1 MYKRVLLKLSG
12 EALKDNDGLQ
22 IINVDHMSNLAKT
35 IKSLHDA
42 GVQIAIVI
50 GAGNIWRGK
59 LAKDIGIDQVPADYM
74 GMLGTIINAV
84 AMASA
89 LKKIGVDSVVFSAL
103 SQVPDTTITY
113 TPEAAVRA
121 MEEGKVAFLAGGT
134 GKPFFTT
141 DTAATM
147 RAIETKCEAI
157 FMGKNG
163 VEGVYDKDPTKYPD
177 AKFIAEITYQQI
189 IDMNLQIMD
198 LSAVELIKDKD
209 IEIRIFS
216 MSDPENFL
224 RVARNEKLGTVCKK
238 GA

>member
-22 IINVDHMSNLAKT
+22 IINVDHMSNLAST
-35 IKSLHDA
+35 IKTLHDA

-59 LAKDIGIDQVPADYM
+59 LAKEIGIDQVPADYM

-84 AMASA
+84 AMSSA

-103 SQVPDTTITY
+103 SQVPETTVTY
-113 TPEAAVRA
+113 KPEDAIRA

-163 VEGVYDKDPTKYPD
+163 VIGVYDKDPTKFSD
-177 AKFIAEITYQQI
+177 AKFIPEITYQQI
-189 IDMNLQIMD
+189 LDMNLQIMD

-216 MSDPENFL
+216 MSDPQNFI
-224 RVARNEKLGTVCKK
+224 RVANNEKLGTVCKK
-238 GA
+238 GE